1 MTVYKSFHIRRLLVV
16 FFIFIPLFVSAQ
28 YYSGNVGEYITLPEP
43 IPNGDYRLYSST
55 FKSYSEYLYVAPG
68 TSSVKILSYFTGHE
82 TIRCDYKCYRYY
94 EIAGKQYEDWQDM
107 VTYYFISCNS
117 PLYVTYISVSPSS
130 ISLYKGETTYISANV
145 TPSNA
150 TNPNVEWTSNNTS
163 IATVDNNGKV
173 SAVGVGNTKI
183 RCSAVDGSG
192 KYGECHVTVKEPIA
206 VTNISLSKSSIS
218 IAINESYRLIETVSP
233 SNATNKSVAWKS
245 QNTNIAT
252 VDYNGNVT
260 GKSAGKTKI
269 VCSSTD
275 GTNIQAE
282 CDVEVYKVNAT
293 GVSLNKS
300 SAKVNINETL
310 QLTATVSPSNASDKS
325 ITWKSDNTSI
335 ATVSSSG
342 LVKGIAEGKTTI
354 RATTSNGKSATCEV
368 TVKKVEATSISL
380 PSSKNVYIGETVT
393 LTYTMTPSNAMS
405 SVTWKSADTS
415 IANVSSSGV
424 VTGKKEGSTNITVT
438 TDNGKSASCKVYVE
452 PKPIDPT
459 KISFSSSSCNV
470 EVGYSTKIRYTLEP
484 ENATTTITWK
494 SSDTS
499 IATVSSDGIVKGI
512 KQGTAKITATTANGL
527 SASKWIDVGGFTDG
541 TYFYGT
547 SSDDLD
553 VTYRVTDINAKTCE
567 VFSCN
572 EDAKNIVIPSSVM
585 GYKVTSIRD
594 LAFNHCKVETVVL
607 PNSIIDIGSQAFNR
621 CNSLMSITIPNSVTD
636 IGSRAFFYCENLES
650 ATLPNSITR
659 IEECL
664 FMGCKS
670 LTNIS
675 GYNNVEYIGSN
686 AFYDTPWLANLSDG
700 ANYIG
705 RVLYM
710 YKGKMPA
717 NTTFRVKDGCTQIA
731 SSAFSSQTGLAS
743 ITIPSSL
750 VTLESNPFYRCDSLR
765 SITVSAGNPVFD
777 SRNNCNAIIKTKE
790 NELVVG
796 CVTTSIPNTV
806 KSICRY
812 AFYYSNA
819 ALYEV
824 NIPDNVDSIANW
836 AYYYV
841 PNVKKISIGKGL
853 RTMGN
858 RSFWYG
864 SNANSITVSSANPYF
879 DSRDNCNAIIETATN
894 KLILG
899 CNKTEIP
906 NNVKTIGEFAFANNS
921 IISSITLPNSVT
933 TIEEQAFSYMTNLC
947 SITIG
952 KNVKSLGK
960 NMLYNYTNIN
970 NKLISIRSMIN
981 FPTDIDKEVF
991 YKCYKEEDSLYNHV
1005 TLYIPKDSKAN
1016 YQSAAGWQNFKHI
1029 VEIDEYEAY
1038 NGMFFTEKTV
1048 EGVELTYMV
1057 TDATKKECELVAS
1070 PVDVKGK
1077 VTIPSSANGFTVRSI
1092 GEKVFYSY
1100 KNDRALTEVIIPN
1113 TIKTFGPYA
1122 FYFCEDMIAT
1132 IPSSVILIDDH
1143 AFTCCK
1149 KITADDLSN
1158 VTTFGSFALVSCEKI
1173 ENIKLGSSVKTIGAW
1188 AFEHTGIT
1196 KITIPKS
1203 IENVGHA
1210 AFGLCKKLQSI
1221 KVEEGNPYYDSR
1233 YNCNGI
1239 FVKANN
1245 TLLAGCMNTV
1255 IPEETDTI
1263 GYGAFYHHSGLK
1275 EIKLPDNLKAIADYA
1290 FTGTGLSTITIPE
1303 SVDSIGKQAFRNCAN
1318 LATFKVMSKEPI
1330 KINEDVFFYETD
1342 TIYTFLN
1349 VTLYVPFG
1357 TKSLYASADVWKNF
1371 KNIVEMEQEKI
1382 ERITV
1387 SQFLS
1392 KADTKAKYEL
1402 TGVVKNISNT
1412 TTGNFN
1418 LEQNGSKVY
1427 INGTL
1432 DKDGNAQKWGSL
1444 GVSEGDSIVLQGVYT
1459 TYNSAP
1465 AIKNAQ
1471 YISHRRNM
1479 TVNLSKAGYATFYDS
1494 KNSFDLP
1501 KGLTAKVVT
1510 GVSDG
1515 KLEYRSLS
1523 DNVVPAGVAV
1533 MISDNANGGTYTLSQ
1548 SLSEGRYSGSNLL
1561 YGSDE
1566 TTTTKG
1572 DGYHYK
1578 LAYGHSGTSLSNVF
1592 GWYWGNDYGG
1602 AFKSEAHRAWMVVP
1616 KSSKTKS
1623 FSIEGE
1629 TTEIVTIDS
1638 DDTEGACY
1646 DLQGRRVTKPV
1657 KNGVYI
1663 MNGKTIIV
1671 K

>member
-1 MTVYKSFHIRRLLVV
+1 MSFIKAKEQYFTRSLLLIV
-16 FFIFIPLFVSAQ
+16 FLLQFYSAIAANVSL
-28 YYSGNVGEYITLPEP
+28 YVGETYVVDT
-43 IPNGDYRLYSST
+43 PNPSSST
-55 FKSYSEYLYVAPG
+55 GYIDNAAVLQSDKNFLSID
-68 TSSVKILSYFTGHE
+68 TSDPVNVKITVINYFSNTAVVKIRFVEKYTYNGHINKVDHDVEVRITTKYPEIIPDKE
-82 TIRCDYKCYRYY
+82 TVNITVG
-94 EIAGKQYEDWQDM
+94 ETKQLKYTVKPSGLLDPPITWSPLD
-107 VTYYFISCNS
+107 TYY
-117 PLYVTYISVSPSS
+117 PSS
-130 ISLYKGETTYISANV
+130 LRVK
-145 TPSNA
+145 
-150 TNPNVEWTSNNTS
+150 
-163 IATVDNNGKV
+163 VD
-173 SAVGVGNTKI
+173 
-183 RCSAVDGSG
+183 
-192 KYGECHVTVKEPIA
+192 E
-206 VTNISLSKSSIS
+206 
-218 IAINESYRLIETVSP
+218 
-233 SNATNKSVAWKS
+233 
-245 QNTNIAT
+245 
-252 VDYNGNVT
+252 NGNVT
-260 GKSAGKTKI
+260 GKKAGYANVVGIPYGNRDLAIAYVINVTDLEKITLSASVESGYVYAGTNVKLTASIEGADIYYTLDGTTPSASSKKYSSAGIT
-269 VCSSTD
+269 
-275 GTNIQAE
+275 
-282 CDVEVYKVNAT
+282 
-293 GVSLNKS
+293 
-300 SAKVNINETL
+300 INESCTLKAIAMKSGYKNSSVLTRNYKLKVDANSISIPSTKTIYVGDSEQLNYTL
-310 QLTATVSPSNASDKS
+310 QPINSTSTV
-325 ITWKSDNTSI
+325 TWKSDNTSI

-354 RATTSNGKSATCEV
+354 RATTDNGKTASCEV

-380 PSSKNVYIGETVT
+380 PSTKTVYIGETVT

-405 SVTWKSADTS
+405 SVTWKSADTD
-415 IANVSSSGV
+415 IATVSSSGV
-424 VTGKKEGSTNITVT
+424 VTGKAEGSTNITVT

-459 KISFSSSSCNV
+459 KISLPFSCNV
-470 EVGYSTKIRYTLEP
+470 EVGYSTKMRYTLEP
-484 ENATTTITWK
+484 KNATTTITWK

-512 KQGTAKITATTANGL
+512 KQGSAKITATTDNGL

-572 EDAKNIVIPSSVM
+572 VDAKNIVIPYSVM

-717 NTTFRVKDGCTQIA
+717 NTTIKIKDGCTQIA
-731 SSAFSSQTGLAS
+731 GSAFSNQVGLVA

-765 SITVSAGNPVFD
+765 SITVSTSNPVFD

-796 CVTTSIPNTV
+796 CVATSIPNTV
-806 KSICRY
+806 KSIGRY
-812 AFYYSNA
+812 AFYYSNSA
-819 ALYEV
+819 MYEI
-824 NIPDNVDSIANW
+824 NIPDNVDSIANN

-858 RSFWYG
+858 PFWYG
-864 SNANSITVSSANPYF
+864 SNSNSITVSSANPYF
-879 DSRDNCNAIIETATN
+879 DSRNNCNAIIETATN

-933 TIEEQAFSYMTNLC
+933 AIEEEAFSYMTNLR

-1005 TLYIPKDSKAN
+1005 TLYIPRGCKAN
-1016 YQSAAGWQNFKHI
+1016 YQSAAGWKKFKHI
-1029 VEIDEYEAY
+1029 VEIDDDEIFK
-1038 NGMFFTEKTV
+1038 GMVFTEKTV
-1048 EGVELTYMV
+1048 EGVELTYAV

-1100 KNDRALTEVIIPN
+1100 KNDRALTEVVIPN
-1113 TIKTFGPYA
+1113 TIRTFGTDA
-1122 FYFCEDMIAT
+1122 FYYCEDMIAT
-1132 IPSSVILIDDH
+1132 IPSSVTSIGDY
-1143 AFTCCK
+1143 AFYNCK
-1149 KITADDLSN
+1149 KITAEDLSN
-1158 VTTFGSFALVSCEKI
+1158 VTTFGRSALNSCAQ
-1173 ENIKLGSSVKTIGAW
+1173 IKSIKFGSSVKIIGEW
-1188 AFEHTGIT
+1188 AFFGTGIT
-1196 KITIPKS
+1196 NITIPKTVES
-1203 IENVGHA
+1203 IGKCVLGRCE
-1210 AFGLCKKLQSI
+1210 KLQSI

-1239 FVKANN
+1239 FVKATN
-1245 TLLAGCMNTV
+1245 TLLAGCMNTM
-1255 IPEETDTI
+1255 IPEETETLE
-1263 GYGAFYHHSGLK
+1263 YEAFYYHSGLK
-1275 EIKLPDNLKAIADYA
+1275 EIKLPDNLKTIADCA
-1290 FTGTGLSTITIPE
+1290 FMGTGLSTITIPE
-1303 SVDSIGKQAFRNCAN
+1303 SVDSIGKYAFRNCAN
-1318 LATFKVMSKEPI
+1318 LTSFKVMSKEPI

-1342 TIYTFLN
+1342 TIYTFKN

-1392 KADTKAKYEL
+1392 KADTKTIYEL
-1402 TGVVKNISNT
+1402 TGVVKNPT
-1412 TTGNFN
+1412 TT
-1418 LEQNGSKVY
+1418 S
-1427 INGTL
+1427 
-1432 DKDGNAQKWGSL
+1432 WG
-1444 GVSEGDSIVLQGVYT
+1444 I
-1459 TYNSAP
+1459 
-1465 AIKNAQ
+1465 
-1471 YISHRRNM
+1471 
-1479 TVNLSKAGYATFYDS
+1479 
-1494 KNSFDLP
+1494 FDL
-1501 KGLTAKVVT
+1501 
-1510 GVSDG
+1510 
-1515 KLEYRSLS
+1515 
-1523 DNVVPAGVAV
+1523 
-1533 MISDNANGGTYTLSQ
+1533 
-1548 SLSEGRYSGSNLL
+1548 
-1561 YGSDE
+1561 
-1566 TTTTKG
+1566 
-1572 DGYHYK
+1572 
-1578 LAYGHSGTSLSNVF
+1578 VF
-1592 GWYWGNDYGG
+1592 
-1602 AFKSEAHRAWMVVP
+1602 RA
-1616 KSSKTKS
+1616 
-1623 FSIEGE
+1623 
-1629 TTEIVTIDS
+1629 
-1638 DDTEGACY
+1638 
-1646 DLQGRRVTKPV
+1646 L
-1657 KNGVYI
+1657 
-1663 MNGKTIIV
+1663 
-1671 K
+1671 